1 MWHGRNSKELSI
13 RVHIR
18 RIIDSH
24 YLSGSRCGRRALS
37 FFFFFF
43 TFFLSIF
50 QQNAVEEFS

>member
-13 RVHIR
+13 GVHIR

-24 YLSGSRCGRRALS
+24 YLSGSRCGRRALG
-37 FFFFFF
+37 FFYIFFI

-50 QQNAVEEFS
+50 